1 MPPRT
6 KKPTQTD
13 AAGCNQYVKE
23 NNERYLKLPNR
34 IMNMLDLSLPTRIL
48 LAHIDSF
55 GRDGCWASNETL
67 AKIFDVSTRT
77 ITERIGQL
85 KKTGRIWWVNPR
97 SPYRTI
103 WSNTHPEVKA
113 SDTLLYRGRE
123 TLKAD
128 LLGRELPSNIERD
141 FQVTSKNGREPHR
154 STLPTDKNHIKNDI
168 KAKPSLAGRGHPAL
182 LQDREIEQCTNIQ
195 KFKDRFGSQQ
205 GRRTPGLAPAE
216 FEKRKQELKRTLLG

>member
-1 MPPRT
+1 
-6 KKPTQTD
+6 
-13 AAGCNQYVKE
+13 
-23 NNERYLKLPNR
+23 
-34 IMNMLDLSLPTRIL
+34 MLDLSLPTRIL

-123 TLKAD
+123 TPKAD
-128 LLGRELPSNIERD
+128 LLGRKLPSNIEGG

-154 STLPTDKNHIKNDI
+154 STLPTDKNHINSDI
-168 KAKPSLAGRGHPAL
+168 KAKPALAGRGQPAL
-182 LQDREIEQCTNIQ
+182 LQDREIEQYKNIQ
-195 KFKDRFGSQQ
+195 KFKDHFGSKQ

-216 FEKRKQELKRTLLG
+216 FEKKKQDQLKALLG